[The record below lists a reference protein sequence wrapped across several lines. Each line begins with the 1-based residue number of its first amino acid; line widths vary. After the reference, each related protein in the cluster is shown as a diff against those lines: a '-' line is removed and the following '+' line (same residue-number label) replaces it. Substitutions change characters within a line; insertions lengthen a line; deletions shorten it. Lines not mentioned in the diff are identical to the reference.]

1 MSAEFTGSKIIER
14 QGLQLKMSIP
24 PQKKGESLALASMFE
39 RLEQAR
45 VSKGVAT
52 YTLGQTTLE
61 QVFNQFA
68 ATQEEETD
76 SSRGIHHQQVQSAAS
91 SPLIASTSS
100 SSSTSTSQVIPTTSI
115 QNWRLMTKP
124 K

>member
-1 MSAEFTGSKIIER
+1 
-14 QGLQLKMSIP
+14 
-24 PQKKGESLALASMFE
+24 MFE

-45 VSKGVAT
+45 VLKGVAT

-76 SSRGIHHQQVQSAAS
+76 SSRGIHHQQVVNTASAPTSQSALH
-91 SPLIASTSS
+91 P
-100 SSSTSTSQVIPTTSI
+100 V
-115 QNWRLMTKP
+115 QNWRLATTK
-124 K
+124 